1 MTHRLLII
9 GNTSETYHVG
19 SMFARAAAALDVLV
33 TTNDINWRT
42 YAPSMQYLWG
52 RGFYKLAGKR
62 ALEWWSFNQKTA
74 SHIREFQPTLV
85 LVTGIF
91 PLTEDIFHA
100 TTSVGAKICNF
111 LTDDPW
117 ARRLRLPRFFENL
130 SRYDLIFSTKSRIV
144 PNLLSH
150 GANRVE
156 FLFYA
161 FDPYWHRLPDP
172 VLDSEKEG
180 FTADISFVGT
190 GALERLPALEAIASL
205 GNLNLKLYGNDWNNI
220 SIKGWR
226 KNPSVSDNEFRLAI
240 HSSKLS
246 LCLLRKS
253 SRDDSTQR
261 TFEIAPCGGCGIY
274 EDTPEHRE
282 VLQDYPE
289 YGFFSSPTDLAAK
302 CKWLLE
308 NSEKREQMRQLGIAQ
323 IVQESNTYT
332 ARLKTI
338 LEMVL
343 S

>member
-19 SMFARAAAALDVLV
+19 SMFVRAAAALDVSV
-33 TTNDINWRT
+33 TTNDINWKT

-52 RGFYKLAGKR
+52 RAFYKLAGKR

-91 PLTEDIFHA
+91 PLTEDVFHA
-100 TTSVGAKICNF
+100 ATSVGAKICNF

-144 PNLLSH
+144 PDLLSH
-150 GANRVE
+150 GAKRVE

-161 FDPYWHRLPDP
+161 FDPHWHHLPDSISAS
-172 VLDSEKEG
+172 DKEG
-180 FTADISFVGT
+180 FTADVSFIGT
-190 GALERLPALEAIASL
+190 GCVDRLPYLQAVASL
-205 GNLNLKLYGNDWNNI
+205 PGLNLNLYGGDWNKI
-220 SIKGWR
+220 SVWGWK
-226 KNPSVSDNEFRLAI
+226 KNSTIFDNQFRLAMY
-240 HSSKLS
+240 SSKLS

-274 EDTPEHRE
+274 EDTKEHRE
-282 VLQDYPE
+282 ILTGYPD
-289 YGFFSSPTDLAAK
+289 YGFFTSPQDLAEK
-302 CKWLLE
+302 CQWLLE
-308 NSEKREQMRQLGIAQ
+308 HPEEREQMRQLGMQ
-323 IVQESNTYT
+323 LVVTESNTYT
-332 ARLKTI
+332 ARLQQI
-338 LEMVL
+338 LKLVL
-343 S
+343 T